1 MPSIL
6 LKDVS
11 PVLHKQ
17 LKKRAEQNRRSMAQE
32 AVFMLERMLL
42 GPRPEMPPLLKPLK
56 PISRQDVLRAIKAGR
71 R

>member
-11 PVLHKQ
+11 PSLHKQ
-17 LKKRAEQNRRSMAQE
+17 LKRRAEQNRRSMAQE
-32 AVFMLERMLL
+32 AMYILEGLLL
-42 GPRPEMPPLLKPLK
+42 GPQPQLPPLRKPLK
-56 PISRQDVLRAIKAGR
+56 PLTTERILQAIKAER